1 MSFLIFSAIIYLL
14 STLGQRHSEIE
25 DAEDAAYRLI
35 LHFAFHNLCQFS
47 DYIFVVLKMEKPHIS
62 TSALCRTLAHA
73 LKRLFKSV
81 KAQNAVNPL
90 NAPVDIIRRDVSRSS
105 YLPRISQVSLFP
117 EFECP
122 SADHDGLADY
132 VPSLPMPLQPSSTNQ
147 ASQKTL
153 LPAKSLSHFNLRHI
167 YTDQSES
174 PVVRSRREVG
184 FPLGE
189 PTIHPS
195 KVISQKPVL
204 VSKSSTLQIRRP
216 ESLHA
221 TISNASIAASFISG
235 KPSSSIR
242 RTNGSCDLRKC
253 AKTDSLTAETAP
265 LTSIAEN
272 SRSSG
277 STSSHG
283 DPSHL
288 VRHFASFCI
297 IDIAAPG
304 CPVSAVSEDLRYL
317 YDIKDRFVLN
327 AQQCSEL
334 SMDLSIGRDP
344 SGNEVTYVLLFSPLI
359 SPATTRTR
367 FMLVSAIDVSGYVR
381 CAASL
386 ESNLEPIAEVRP
398 LRSFREKPNPGRK
411 VSSRSWID
419 ERTDRLA
426 DELLHGCSIKDTSN
440 SNVPGRPRASHMT
453 DLRRSDFDS
462 EDVWTAIAR
471 EGGLK
476 PREPSAATK
485 SIVGLHSASDPPL
498 LRRQKQATVPP
509 IPKSNPNHGDEKV
522 LERFIESLQVLY
534 SQYFLLACSPL
545 NGQFYEICYVSPAVY
560 ASGEYVSGHLSHTSF
575 HLIDEFGAHLAAG
588 RRFRT
593 TILWGS
599 EGVAKQLYCVPLMG
613 HQPTPWICML
623 VDKETPIHW

>member
-1 MSFLIFSAIIYLL
+1 MENPHK
-14 STLGQRHSEIE
+14 ST
-25 DAEDAAYRLI
+25 
-35 LHFAFHNLCQFS
+35 N
-47 DYIFVVLKMEKPHIS
+47 
-62 TSALCRTLAHA
+62 ALCRTLAHA

-81 KAQNAVNPL
+81 KAQNAENPL
-90 NAPVDIIRRDVSRSS
+90 NAPVDIIRRDVSHSS

-132 VPSLPMPLQPSSTNQ
+132 VPSLPMPLQASSTSQ

-153 LPAKSLSHFNLRHI
+153 LPAKSLSYFNLRQI

-174 PVVRSRREVG
+174 PAVRSRREVG

-189 PTIHPS
+189 PTIRPGR
-195 KVISQKPVL
+195 VVSQKPVL
-204 VSKSSTLQIRRP
+204 VSKKSTLQIRRP

-221 TISNASIAASFISG
+221 TISNTSIAASFISD

-242 RTNGSCDLRKC
+242 RTKRSCDLRKC
-253 AKTDSLTAETAP
+253 AKADSFTAETPP

-272 SRSSG
+272 SHSSG

-297 IDIAAPG
+297 IDIVAPG

-334 SMDLSIGRDP
+334 SMDLSVGRDP
-344 SGNEVTYVLLFSPLI
+344 NGNEVTHVLLFSPLI
-359 SPATTRTR
+359 SPAITRTR

-381 CAASL
+381 YAASP
-386 ESNLEPIAEVRP
+386 ESNPEPIAEARP
-398 LRSFREKPNPGRK
+398 LKSFREKPKPGRK

-419 ERTDRLA
+419 ERTDQLA
-426 DELLHGCSIKDTSN
+426 DGLLHGCSIKDTPN
-440 SNVPGRPRASHMT
+440 SNVPSRPRASHRT

-471 EGGLK
+471 EEGLN
-476 PREPSAATK
+476 PRKHSVATK
-485 SIVGLHSASDPPL
+485 SKADVHGASDPPL

-509 IPKSNPNHGDEKV
+509 IPESNPNYGDERV
-522 LERFIESLQVLY
+522 LERFIQSLQVLY

-575 HLIDEFGAHLAAG
+575 HLINEFGAHLAAG

-593 TILWGS
+593 TMRWGS
-599 EGVAKQLYCVPLMG
+599 EGVPKQLYCVPLMG

-623 VDKETPIHW
+623 VDKETQIHW